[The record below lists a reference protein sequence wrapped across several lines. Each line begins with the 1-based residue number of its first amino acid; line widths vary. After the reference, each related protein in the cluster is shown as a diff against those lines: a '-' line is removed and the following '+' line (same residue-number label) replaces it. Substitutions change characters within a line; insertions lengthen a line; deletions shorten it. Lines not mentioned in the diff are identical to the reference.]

1 MSTLEVNKITPV
13 SGGTSIT
20 LGDSGDTFTIPSGV
34 TITNNGTQTGFGKI
48 GQVVANHITT
58 QTSSSSSSF
67 ADVGGSETT
76 IVTTATTSK
85 VLLSI
90 SLSCRKFNNMYLAL
104 DLYRKI
110 GSGSYSKIRDFEN
123 GFLFTNST
131 ATNTGR
137 FAVSFL
143 DEPASADTIKYKMQF
158 NSGPN
163 GASVVIN
170 PDAQE
175 TSSIILQE
183 VLA

>member
-1 MSTLEVNKITPV
+1 MKSNYFDLENTFFQDVPV
-13 SGGTSIT
+13 DR
-20 LGDSGDTFTIPSGV
+20 LAKF
-34 TITNNGTQTGFGKI
+34 
-48 GQVVANHITT
+48 
-58 QTSSSSSSF
+58 
-67 ADVGGSETT
+67 
-76 IVTTATTSK
+76 
-85 VLLSI
+85 I
-90 SLSCRKFNNMYLAL
+90 SRL

-110 GSGSYSKIRDFEN
+110 GSGSYSKIVDFEN
-123 GFLFTNST
+123 GFLYTNST

-143 DEPASADTIKYKMQF
+143 DEPSNADTIKYKMQF

-183 VLA
+183 VIA

>member
-1 MSTLEVNKITPV
+1 MGTIFVDNLEPQ
-13 SGGTSIT
+13 SGTSLT
-20 LGDSGDTFTIPSGV
+20 LGASGDTLTIPSGC
-34 TITNNGTQTGFGKI
+34 TISNSGTASGFGKI

-85 VLLSI
+85 VLLHI

>member
-1 MSTLEVNKITPV
+1 MSSELRCNSIKLANGNTATASDLGI
-13 SGGTSIT
+13 GG
-20 LGDSGDTFTIPSGV
+20 V
-34 TITNNGTQTGFGKI
+34 GKI

-76 IVTTATTSK
+76 IVTTASSSK
-85 VLLSI
+85 VLLHI

-104 DLYRKI
+104 DLYRQI
-110 GSGSYSKIRDFEN
+110 GSGSYSKIVDFEN

-143 DEPASADTIKYKMQF
+143 DEPSNADTIKYKMQF